1 MALKLSGLKPED
13 VEIVSDDTSSIKG
26 PSQTKLRLSDLSD
39 SDIERVEAPSTPTD
53 SPITAMTT
61 GLIKGAVP
69 FASSIAGAG
78 HAAMDAIT
86 GVRGP
91 LAGGDLEDVVDDYRH
106 ARDSFQS
113 DAKKAAEANPK
124 TAFAA
129 NVAGGSANPL
139 FRGADSLSKVMGA
152 GAVQSLGDSDTDLT
166 KGEFKEAA
174 KDLGLGA
181 AGGALGYGA
190 GKAVGKA
197 VDAGKYLGKKA
208 LTTLGPSEE
217 AINARLA
224 GKAQDSA
231 KSYSDLAEDLPKTLK
246 NLQAQINEKGQDAWN
261 VLSGETNVEQGAIPK
276 EYLTQSIDDALNKIK
291 INGKVVGPA
300 NQRAES
306 ILENLK
312 GDLNEFGPGISEK
325 DLKSVIQAMDE
336 NINWDDQSASVL
348 NSALEKVRT
357 GFDDTLKFR
366 NNSYSKAMEP
376 VAERVRLLTDLKRQ
390 FNLKNVAGE
399 GLTPTDTTAT
409 KLQTALRD
417 NKAVTQGNLQN
428 LDSYTGKNYADLAK
442 DYQLAQQFEKTA
454 PNGSRRAVVG
464 ATTGGA
470 LGSYIAGTPGAMA
483 GGALG
488 SVAGATLDKYGGQV
502 AGKVIDSYV
511 KAGNSKAFGKFAP
524 VIEQAAKRGPESL
537 AVLGSI
543 LSQNPEFRSILES
556 LQK

>member
-13 VEIVSDDTSSIKG
+13 IEVVADDSSSIKS
-26 PSQTKLRLSDLSD
+26 PSQPKLRLSELQKE
-39 SDIERVEAPSTPTD
+39 DIEPIETPSNPTD
-53 SPITAMTT
+53 SPITAITT
-61 GLIKGAVP
+61 GLAKGAVP

-78 HAAMDAIT
+78 RAAMDAIT

-91 LAGGDLEDVVDDYRH
+91 LAGEGLEDIVEDYRQ

-129 NVAGGSANPL
+129 NVAGGAANPL
-139 FRGADSLSKVMGA
+139 FRGADSLPKVMGA
-152 GAVQSLGDSDTDLT
+152 AAVQSLGDSDTDLT
-166 KGEFKEAA
+166 KGEIGNAA
-174 KDLGLGA
+174 KDLGYGA

-197 VDAGKYLGKKA
+197 IDAGKYLGKKA

-224 GKAQDSA
+224 GRAQDSA
-231 KSYSDLAEDLPKTLK
+231 KSYADLAEDLPTTLK
-246 NLQAQINEKGQDAWN
+246 DLQAQIIEKDNDAWN
-261 VLSGETNVEQGAIPK
+261 LLSNESKIEHGAIPK
-276 EYLTQSIDDALNKIK
+276 EYITKSIDDALDGLK
-291 INGKVVGPA
+291 INGKVFGPA

-306 ILENLK
+306 VLKNLK
-312 GDLNEFGPGISEK
+312 GDLKDFGPGVSEK
-325 DLKSVIQAMDE
+325 ELKSIVQAMDK

-348 NSALEKVRT
+348 NSSLEKVRN

-366 NNSYSKAMEP
+366 NNAYSKAMEP
-376 VAERVRLLTDLKRQ
+376 VAERVRLLGDVKRQ

-417 NKAVTQGNLQN
+417 NKAVTQKNLES
-428 LDSYTGKNYADLAK
+428 LDSYTGKDYSELAK

-464 ATTGGA
+464 ATIGGA
-470 LGSYIAGTPGAMA
+470 LGGAVAGTPGAMI

-488 SVAGATLDKYGGQV
+488 SVSGATLDKYGGQL
-502 AGKVIDSYV
+502 AGKIIDSYV

-524 VIEQAAKRGPESL
+524 VIEEASKRGPQSM

-543 LSQNPEFRSILES
+543 LSQNPEFRALLES
-556 LQK
+556 LQR